1 MLSKR
6 IITFYL
12 LTIFFIV
19 SVSAQKIQANIDY
32 IEKYHKEAIAQ
43 QKKYKIPAS
52 ITLAQG
58 ILESGAGKGRL
69 AVKANN
75 HFGIKC
81 SDWSGAKIY
90 HNDDRRNEC
99 FRKYK
104 SPLESYEDHSKFLV
118 SRDRYSSLWF
128 ESRNV
133 MLMDDDSSVSIN
145 VTSSFLW
152 SFVYYVTNHNTQIHI
167 LLFI

>member
-19 SVSAQKIQANIDY
+19 SVSAKKIQANIDY
-32 IEKYHKEAIAQ
+32 IEKYHNEAIAQ
-43 QKKYKIPAS
+43 QKKYNIPAS

-118 SRDRYSSLWF
+118 SRDRYSSLF
-128 ESRNV
+128 D
-133 MLMDDDSSVSIN
+133 LK
-145 VTSSFLW
+145 VTDYKGWAEGLRKAG
-152 SFVYYVTNHNTQIHI
+152 YATDPKYPQKLIKLIETNDLHKYDKM
-167 LLFI
+167 

>member
-1 MLSKR
+1 MKR
-6 IITFYL
+6 FIT
-12 LTIFFIV
+12 IFIV
-19 SVSAQKIQANIDY
+19 SMLTVYILFAQKVQANVDY

-99 FRKYK
+99 FRDRK
-104 SPLESYEDHSKFLV
+104 SV
-118 SRDRYSSLWF
+118 
-128 ESRNV
+128 V
-133 MLMDDDSSVSIN
+133 
-145 VTSSFLW
+145 
-152 SFVYYVTNHNTQIHI
+152 
-167 LLFI
+167 